1 MIAVVKNIFR
11 NSKGGDRWI
20 YVSTFIL
27 AIFGIVMIGSA
38 SIAGASTKGVA
49 WAIRNMVVQAGYV
62 VVGAFLMRFI
72 SKSFTLKAVNLKT
85 TRILYVIGLAGM
97 LACFFFF
104 TNTKGSN
111 AWIYL
116 PFGFS
121 IQPAEFMK
129 IIMILVLSYMLTE
142 TDLAYVV
149 KGKFRNEEAKYA
161 FYKDKF
167 IKCALLPMMMV
178 MVVAAVGMFLQND
191 LGTTL
196 IISAICFICFMSTPR
211 NYYKKY
217 KRYVMILIGIGAV
230 AVVILATTVLKTHQ
244 LERIYTWLNP
254 LSDQYNSGFQL
265 INSLIA
271 FSNGGL
277 FGLGLGNS
285 TQKFGYIPEAHN
297 DFIGAIVYE
306 ELGIFGLALVL
317 IPTCIIIFKFLKY
330 AGKVENN
337 KAKIILIGIASYFF
351 LHILVNLGGISGL
364 IPMTG
369 VPLLLISSG
378 GSSTV
383 SAFIALG
390 IGQSI
395 IAKHNQQKNDT

>member
-1 MIAVVKNIFR
+1 MILVIKNIFR

-20 YVSTFIL
+20 YACTFIL
-27 AIFGIVMIGSA
+27 AAFGIVMIGSS
-38 SIAGASTKGVA
+38 SIAGASTKGAA

-62 VVGAFLMRFI
+62 VVGAIIMRFL
-72 SKSFTLKAVNLKT
+72 SKNFSLRSINLKT
-85 TRILYVIGLAGM
+85 TRILYVLGIAGM
-97 LACFFFF
+97 LTCLLFG
-104 TNTKGSN
+104 TTKGSS

-129 IIMILVLSYMLTE
+129 IIMVLVLSYMLTE

-149 KGKFRNEEAKYA
+149 KGKFRNEAAKIA

-167 IKCALLPMMMV
+167 IKCALYPMAMIL
-178 MVVAAVGMFLQND
+178 VVAGIGMFLQKD
-191 LGTTL
+191 LGSTL

-217 KRYVMILIGIGAV
+217 KRYVILLIVVGGGAI
-230 AVVILATTVLKTHQ
+230 ALLATTVLEPYQ
-244 LERIYTWLNP
+244 LGRIYTWLNP
-254 LSDQYNSGFQL
+254 LSDPFVGGFQL
-265 INSLIA
+265 VNSLIA

-330 AGKVENN
+330 AGKIEDN
-337 KAKIILIGIASYFF
+337 KGKIILIGLASYFF
-351 LHILVNLGGISGL
+351 LHTLVNLGGISGL

-383 SAFIALG
+383 SAFMAIG
-390 IGQSI
+390 IGQAI
-395 IAKHNQQKNDT
+395 IAKNNEESVT

>member
-1 MIAVVKNIFR
+1 MITVIKNIFR

-27 AIFGIVMIGSA
+27 AIFGIVMIGSS
-38 SIAGASTKGVA
+38 SIAGASTKGA
-49 WAIRNMVVQAGYV
+49 TWAIRTVIVQSGYV

-72 SKSFTLKAVNLKT
+72 SKSFSLKAINLKT
-85 TRILYVIGLAGM
+85 TRILYAIGILGM
-97 LACFFFF
+97 LTCLFWE
-104 TNTKGSN
+104 TKGSS

-121 IQPAEFMK
+121 VQPAEFMK
-129 IIMILVLSYMLTE
+129 IIMTLVLSYMLTE

-149 KGKFRNEEAKYA
+149 KGKFRSEEAKYA
-161 FYKDKF
+161 FYKEKF
-167 IKCALLPMMMV
+167 IKCALIPMLMIV
-178 MVVAAVGMFLQND
+178 VVAAIGIFLQKD

-217 KRYVMILIGIGAV
+217 KRYVLCLIVVGGVAIIL
-230 AVVILATTVLKTHQ
+230 LATTVLKGYQ
-244 LERIYTWLNP
+244 LDRIAIWLDP
-254 LSDQYNSGFQL
+254 LSDPYNNGLQVV
-265 INSLIA
+265 NALIA

-306 ELGIFGLALVL
+306 ELGVVGLALVL
-317 IPTCIIIFKFLKY
+317 IPTCIIIFKLLKY
-330 AGKVENN
+330 ASKVESD
-337 KAKIILIGIASYFF
+337 KGKIILIGISSYFF
-351 LHILVNLGGISGL
+351 LHVLVNLGGISGL

-390 IGQSI
+390 IGQAI
-395 IAKHNQQKNDT
+395 IAKYNQQKNST